1 MIEFVAEE
9 ERRLAIELESEDAS
23 PAVIMVIGVGGGGC
37 NAVNRMIAAGV
48 KGVRYAT
55 CNTDL
60 QALRRTSAP
69 TKLQIGSRLTK
80 GLGAG
85 ADPDVGRNAALE
97 DHQKIRRALVWPEPE
112 LPRTDGT
119 RKLKRAAIREWAKGG
134 APAPARG
141 AAAGADRLSTLL
153 AKYAGRANLPATT
166 TLDELGLIGAIRED
180 AGRYRRPSADSEG
193 IAGGT
198 HARSTRAGGDALR

>member
-1 MIEFVAEE
+1 VTDRAEKMWRKGDSMIEFVAEE

-85 ADPDVGRNAALE
+85 ADPTSV
-97 DHQKIRRALVWPEPE
+97 
-112 LPRTDGT
+112 GT
-119 RKLKRAAIREWAKGG
+119 RPSRTR
-134 APAPARG
+134 RG
-141 AAAGADRLSTLL
+141 S
-153 AKYAGRANLPATT
+153 P
-166 TLDELGLIGAIRED
+166 
-180 AGRYRRPSADSEG
+180 RPSRA
-193 IAGGT
+193 
-198 HARSTRAGGDALR
+198 STWSS